1 MASFHAER
9 APHFYPIRGCSPF
22 VKNVMP
28 PKRRFAV
35 ATSMIWAIIKPFM
48 VMLIGL
54 FMLVML
60 YLLWVEG
67 DMLKAYWQSELV
79 YAASAEEI
87 NPAHEGRMVRV
98 TGPLCTHE
106 AVSVGN
112 PGSYPGVI
120 EIQSSSVNAHAEQL
134 QLGAWQVQGLHGA
147 RSTPFTYFVINTP
160 GVHWVEVNDTRLALL
175 PSGVEVTLVGRQ
187 RGRQELDVQQ
197 LDLFT
202 DCEAEEKKKQEEEAQ
217 LTKERKMQQALLSIR
232 GKFSKNAILRGM
244 NLEEGSTTRD
254 RNSQIGGHKA

>member
-1 MASFHAER
+1 
-9 APHFYPIRGCSPF
+9 
-22 VKNVMP
+22 
-28 PKRRFAV
+28 
-35 ATSMIWAIIKPFM
+35 MIWAIIKPFM

-112 PGSYPGVI
+112 LGSYPGVI

-134 QLGAWQVQGLHGA
+134 QLGAWQVQGLYGA

-160 GVHWVEVNDTRLALL
+160 GVHWVEVNDTQLALL

-187 RGRQELDVQQ
+187 RGKTLDMSEPVCKVKLGKPAVGFLAHANDSPNADISLRAFQSVTVFA
-197 LDLFT
+197 LLAYFGT
-202 DCEAEEKKKQEEEAQ
+202 WLLLGATIGRSLRWGLA
-217 LTKERKMQQALLSIR
+217 AGAVLLSIAVLIALI
-232 GKFSKNAILRGM
+232 S
-244 NLEEGSTTRD
+244 
-254 RNSQIGGHKA
+254 